1 MDSHIKNLNLNLE
14 MLKWIQGETNVTR
27 DLWLEKEKIVR

>member
-14 MLKWIQGETNVTR
+14 MLKWIQGETNYWSHR
-27 DLWLEKEKIVR
+27 RRRR